1 MTRGSRNKGGKPP
14 IQTRFKPG
22 QSGNPSGR
30 PKGRVSYQSLVDRE
44 LRKFVV
50 ITENGRSRRMTKK
63 EVIIR
68 RLAHEGI
75 KGEYRAIE
83 LLLKLAGP
91 ERSNEADGASEDFTM
106 PSKDALKIIAKRLSK
121 MIAED
126 ES

>member
-1 MTRGSRNKGGKPP
+1 MTRASRSRGGNAP
-14 IQTRFKPG
+14 IHTQFKPG

-30 PKGRVSYQSLVDRE
+30 PKGRVSFQTLIDRE

-63 EVIIR
+63 EVIVR

-83 LLLKLAGP
+83 LLLKLSGP
-91 ERSNEADGASEDFTM
+91 ERGEQADGAPEDFTM
-106 PSKDALKIIAKRLSK
+106 PNKDALKVIAKRLRK

-126 ES
+126 

>member
-1 MTRGSRNKGGKPP
+1 MTRASRGRGGNAP
-14 IQTRFKPG
+14 IHTQFKPG

-30 PKGRVSYQSLVDRE
+30 PKGRVSFQTLIDRE

-91 ERSNEADGASEDFTM
+91 ERGEQADGASEDFTM
-106 PSKDALKIIAKRLSK
+106 PDKDALKIIAKRLRK

-126 ES
+126 